1 MKLDEYVDV
10 SGVIH
15 CKTGLHI
22 GGTQEGQGIGETDN
36 PIIRNPLTRLPY
48 IPGSSLKGKTRCL
61 LEVKHGQYS
70 ENKGQAMPC
79 SCGDCPICN
88 LYGSFNNTIP
98 TRLIFRDASLT
109 KESEAQLEEA
119 LPGFYAEA
127 KTEIIMDRKTGRVAR
142 FGPRDVERVPQGTE
156 FDFNLVIRLFEG
168 DNRKEFFSYLAE
180 AFEMLENDYLGG
192 SGTRGYGQIKITYAD
207 TEQPLHEYFREQAGK
222 A

>member
-22 GGTQEGQGIGETDN
+22 GGTQEGQGIGETNN

-61 LEVKHGQYS
+61 LEVKH
-70 ENKGQAMPC
+70 KDQAMPC
-79 SCGDCPICN
+79 GCGRCTICK
-88 LYGSFNNTIP
+88 LYGSHNIRTTSEP

-119 LPGFYAEA
+119 LPGYYAET
-127 KTEIIMDRKTGRVAR
+127 KTEIAIDRKKGTTIR
-142 FGPRDVERVPQGTE
+142 GPLRDQERVPQGTE
-156 FDFNLVIRLFEG
+156 FDFNLVIRLFKG